1 MRILTI
7 AALAAALSFV
17 FSSVHGAELALEAE
31 LAQTVVRPMQAAVP
45 QSAAN
50 RGGPKPND
58 PSNGQFI
65 WAPGAP
71 NQNGGNAGYARFTV
85 PIENKGNYMLFGHV
99 IAWDN
104 RSDTFWVTIWQD
116 GNRKADQDRNPQR
129 SRNLAYQWRLRPKS
143 PVWVWDRVDHRLD
156 AGGRMD
162 RVWELK
168 EGLAVITVWTNE
180 NAAMLDALYLTD
192 NPTARTGRLP
202 TKRERDWQSRN
213 FDLGVDPK
221 GKLASTWGQMKA
233 R

>member
-1 MRILTI
+1 MLSIG
-7 AALAAALSFV
+7 AFAAALSFA
-17 FSSVHGAELALEAE
+17 FLSADGAELALEAE
-31 LAQTVVRPMQAAVP
+31 LAQTIVRPMQAAVP
-45 QSAAN
+45 ESAVN
-50 RGGPKPND
+50 RGGPKPKN
-58 PSNGQFI
+58 PSNGKFI

-71 NQNGGNAGYARFTV
+71 NQNGGNSGYARFTV
-85 PIENKGNYMLFGHV
+85 PIENKGSYRLFGHV

-129 SRNLAYQWRLRPKS
+129 SRNREYQWRLRPRS
-143 PVWVWDRVDHRLD
+143 PSWVWDRVDQRLA

-192 NPTARTGRLP
+192 DATARTGRLP
-202 TKRERDWQSRN
+202 TKQERDLQSRN

-221 GKLASTWGQMKA
+221 GKLASAWGQMKA